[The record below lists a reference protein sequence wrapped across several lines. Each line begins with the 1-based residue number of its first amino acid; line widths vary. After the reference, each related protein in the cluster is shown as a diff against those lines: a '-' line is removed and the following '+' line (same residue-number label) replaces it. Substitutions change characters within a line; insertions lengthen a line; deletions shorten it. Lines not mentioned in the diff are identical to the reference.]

1 MILSGA
7 VRRGL
12 LVGLLLVGGG
22 VYAQDSASTPIAPI
36 GTLEAGDFR
45 ALAVTADGDRLLVA
59 DAENQQMRVYDFTD
73 PTQPDLL
80 TALDVNGTPVLL
92 AGGADFGVVAIQ
104 TDTEMDSVELIAPA
118 FSSASAQYR
127 SGWSYSD
134 IPKNPHALALSPDSR
149 WGIVASDTS
158 YSLMEIND
166 PGNVDW
172 FTVNEPVIDAALT
185 NTTAY
190 LLRDQSLIA
199 APLQSGEALHAEQTI
214 TLDGTP
220 SHLAINAA
228 ATQGVV
234 VLDDTRL
241 VFFDPE
247 TMKTTGEFAL
257 DGGAV
262 TSLNFL
268 AHGDAELL
276 LVTQADQSTIRMF
289 DAHDPQTVADLGST
303 DPMSAPI
310 RALVVHDPYIVVTD
324 GATISIFSS

>member
-1 MILSGA
+1 MILSRA

-12 LVGLLLVGGG
+12 LIGLLLIGG
-22 VYAQDSASTPIAPI
+22 VVFAQDSANTPIAPI

-59 DAENQQMRVYDFTD
+59 DAENQQVRVYDFTD

-80 TALDVNGTPVLL
+80 TSLDLSGTPVLL
-92 AGGADFGVVAIQ
+92 AGGADFGVVAVQ
-104 TDTEMDSVELIAPA
+104 TGLDSASVELVAPA
-118 FSSASAQYR
+118 FPGSQALYR
-127 SGWSYSD
+127 AGWSYSD
-134 IPKNPHALALSPDSR
+134 IPPNPHALALSPDSR
-149 WGIVASDTS
+149 WGIVASDNS

-166 PGNVDW
+166 PSNVGW
-172 FTVNEPVIDAALT
+172 FTVDEPVIDAALT

-190 LLRDQSLIA
+190 FLRDQSLNS
-199 APLQSGEALHAEQTI
+199 APLQSSEALHAEQTVQ
-214 TLDGTP
+214 LDGTP

-247 TMKTTGEFAL
+247 TMKTTGELVL

-262 TSLNFL
+262 TTLNFL
-268 AHGDAELL
+268 AHGASELL
-276 LVTQADQSTIRMF
+276 LVTQAEQSAIRLF
-289 DAHDPQTVADLGST
+289 DAHDPQDVADLGSS
-303 DPMSAPI
+303 DPLAAPI
-310 RALVVHDPYIVVTD
+310 RALVTHAPYIVVTD
-324 GATISIFSS
+324 GATISIFSF